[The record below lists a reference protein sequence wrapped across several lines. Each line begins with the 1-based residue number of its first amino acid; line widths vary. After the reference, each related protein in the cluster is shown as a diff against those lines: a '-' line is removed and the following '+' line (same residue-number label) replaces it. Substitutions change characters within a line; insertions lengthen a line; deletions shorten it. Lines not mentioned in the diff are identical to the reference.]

1 MSGPIDTTA
10 REGDT
15 VHLNCRSNLTTTVK
29 WILGHPASHS
39 VRPIFVAT
47 SDMKGTIHPDFM
59 EDFRALEIEMD
70 FRILSSKM
78 LICQKQESTLASMTR
93 GLDLT
98 LDDPVMVDG
107 VQQVL

>member
-47 SDMKGTIHPDFM
+47 SDMKGTIHPDFTGRFSCIRD
-59 EDFRALEIEMD
+59 EDGLQNLVIENVN
-70 FRILSSKM
+70 LSEDRKS
-78 LICQKQESTLASMTR
+78 
-93 GLDLT
+93 
-98 LDDPVMVDG
+98 VV
-107 VQQVL
+107 